1 MMRIAEPSQMT
12 MKRSLSASL
21 RSVALAATVLAAS
34 GGVGLTAEPAYGS
47 AGGGTVEL
55 GSGAA
60 RRLDLSIGRS
70 VIVELTR
77 DAKEIFVANPAVA
90 NAVVRSTRKLFLLG
104 VANGST
110 SVFVMDAEGRQIAS
124 LEVNV
129 GRDLN
134 VLRQTLRTTIPNGRI
149 DVKPAGDSILLTGSV
164 NSAGDAQQAVDVAKA
179 FVGGGGGG
187 GGGAAGA
194 TGAAGG
200 AAGFSGSVINALTIV
215 GRDQVMLRVSVV
227 EMARSVAKELG
238 VNVGGN
244 WNVVD
249 LAAGAGAAVAKANP
263 ASNLVGFASGAIGAL
278 GSDGATIQ
286 GQYGNRDY
294 NVGGTLKALER
305 AGVSRVLA
313 EPTLVAI
320 SGESA
325 TFLVGG
331 EIPIVINT
339 CGTGGTIVG
348 CTPTVTYKQYG
359 VSLAFTPIVLSEGRI
374 SLKVFTEVSEIDRE
388 NADPLTRTPG
398 FRTRKT
404 TTSVELPSGG
414 TMMTAGLISVQ
425 SAQTISGVPGLI
437 NLPILGT
444 LFRSRDFQ
452 RRESE
457 LMIMVTPYIA
467 KPMEAAQAK
476 RPDDGFVDA
485 SDAQSVFLGR
495 MNKLYG
501 AAGPGAPAAAPRSGR
516 FGFITD

>member
-1 MMRIAEPSQMT
+1 MT
-12 MKRSLSASL
+12 RSITASL
-21 RSVALAATVLAAS
+21 PAVALAAGLLAAS
-34 GGVGLTAEPAYGS
+34 AAPGLAAEPGYGS
-47 AGGGTVEL
+47 GSASSGALEL

-70 VIVELTR
+70 VVIELTR

-149 DVKPAGDSILLTGSV
+149 DVRPAGDSILLTGTV
-164 NSAGDAQQAVDVAKA
+164 NSAGDAQQAVDIAKA
-179 FVGGGGGG
+179 FVGQGA
-187 GGGAAGA
+187 GGAAAG
-194 TGAAGG
+194 TGA
-200 AAGFSGSVINALTIV
+200 AAGFSGAVINALTIV
-215 GRDQVMLRVSVV
+215 GRDQVMLKVSVV
-227 EMARSVAKELG
+227 EMARSVAKQLG
-238 VNVGGN
+238 INVTGN
-244 WNVVD
+244 WN
-249 LAAGAGAAVAKANP
+249 LLSTATGALNP
-263 ASNLVGFASGAIGAL
+263 YGPAIGAASQITTGVIGGL
-278 GSDGATIQ
+278 TGSGGTVT
-286 GQYGNRDY
+286 GQAGFGNG
-294 NVGGTLKALER
+294 NAGVGGTLSAFER
-305 AGVSRVLA
+305 AGVARVLA
-313 EPTLVAI
+313 EPTLVAV

-331 EIPIVINT
+331 EIPITIG
-339 CGTGGTIVG
+339 CGSAV

-388 NADPLTRTPG
+388 NADTVTGTPG

-404 TTSVELPSGG
+404 STSIELPSGG
-414 TMMTAGLISVQ
+414 TIMTAGLISVQ
-425 SAQTISGVPGLI
+425 SNQTISGVPGLI

-457 LMIMVTPYIA
+457 LMIMVTPFIA
-467 KPMEAAQAK
+467 KPMEAAQVK

-485 SDAQSVFLGR
+485 SDPQSVLMGR
-495 MNKLYG
+495 LNKLYG
-501 AAGPGAPAAAPRSGR
+501 AAGPGAPVPPRAGR

>member
-1 MMRIAEPSQMT
+1 MSL
-12 MKRSLSASL
+12 KNSLSASL
-21 RSVALAATVLAAS
+21 RGVALGAAVLAAS
-34 GGVGLTAEPAYGS
+34 GAPGMAAEPGYGPS
-47 AGGGTVEL
+47 SAAGGVEL

-70 VIVELTR
+70 VIVELAR

-134 VLRQTLRTTIPNGRI
+134 VLRQTLRSTIPNGRI

-164 NSAGDAQQAVDVAKA
+164 NSAGDAQQAVDIAKA
-179 FVGGGGGG
+179 FVGQAGGAGAAIAASTG
-187 GGGAAGA
+187 GGGAA
-194 TGAAGG
+194 
-200 AAGFSGSVINALTIV
+200 GSVINALTIV
-215 GRDQVMLRVSVV
+215 GRDQVMLKVSVV
-227 EMARSVAKELG
+227 EMARSAAKTLG
-238 VNVGGN
+238 VNVSGS
-244 WNVVD
+244 WDVLDV
-249 LAAGAGAAVAKANP
+249 ASAVATNT
-263 ASNLVGFASGAIGAL
+263 FSGGISGAL
-278 GSDGATIQ
+278 GGT
-286 GQYGNRDY
+286 GGLVNGNY
-294 NVGGTLKALER
+294 NNVRTGLRSRSNTSIGGTLEALER

-313 EPTLVAI
+313 EPTLVAV

-331 EIPIVINT
+331 EIPITIG
-339 CGTGGTIVG
+339 CGTAA

-359 VSLAFTPIVLSEGRI
+359 VSLAFTPLVLSEGRI

-388 NADPLTRTPG
+388 NADTITGTPG

-404 TTSVELPSGG
+404 STSIELPSGG

-425 SAQTISGVPGLI
+425 SNQTISGVPGLI

-467 KPMEAAQAK
+467 KPMEAAQVK

-485 SDAQSVFLGR
+485 SDPDTVFLGR
-495 MNKLYG
+495 INKLYG
-501 AAGPGAPAAAPRSGR
+501 ATGTQGPAARPRSGK

>member
-1 MMRIAEPSQMT
+1 MT
-12 MKRSLSASL
+12 MTRSLSASL
-21 RSVALAATVLAAS
+21 RRTALAAALLAAS
-34 GGVGLTAEPAYGS
+34 GAPGFAAEPSYGSS
-47 AGGGTVEL
+47 AGGGGPVEL

-70 VIVELTR
+70 VVVELAR

-129 GRDLN
+129 GRDLG

-149 DVKPAGDSILLTGSV
+149 DVKPAGDSILLTGTV
-164 NSAGDAQQAVDVAKA
+164 NSAGDAQQAVDIAKA
-179 FVGGGGGG
+179 FVGQGGGGG
-187 GGGAAGA
+187 GGGAASGA
-194 TGAAGG
+194 GA
-200 AAGFSGSVINALTIV
+200 AAGFSGAVINALTIV
-215 GRDQVMLRVSVV
+215 GRDQVMLKVSVV
-227 EMARSVAKELG
+227 EMARSVAKQLG
-238 VNVGGN
+238 VDVSGN
-244 WNVVD
+244 WNLLS
-249 LAAGAGAAVAKANP
+249 LAAGAYSPAVAATS
-263 ASNLVGFASGAIGAL
+263 AISGVAGTL
-278 GSDGATIQ
+278 
-286 GQYGNRDY
+286 
-294 NVGGTLKALER
+294 GGTGGTIGGKAAFGNGSSSVSGTLSALER

-331 EIPIVINT
+331 EIPITIG
-339 CGTGGTIVG
+339 CGTAA

-388 NADPLTRTPG
+388 NADTITGTPG

-404 TTSVELPSGG
+404 STSIELPSGG

-425 SAQTISGVPGLI
+425 SNQTISGVPGLI

-476 RPDDGFVDA
+476 RPDDGFVDS
-485 SDAQSVFLGR
+485 SDPQSIFMGR
-495 MNKLYG
+495 LNKLYG
-501 AAGPGAPAAAPRSGR
+501 VAGPGGSAQPRAGK